1 MKKMKKIEAIIRPDK
16 LDQVKMALEEIGCL
30 GMTVSEVKGRG
41 RQKGIVQQWRGREYR
56 VDLLPKVKL
65 EIIASDDLIENVI
78 QTIVETARTGTVG
91 DGKIFVLPIEDVIR
105 VRTGERGENAV
116 SQNEDKAC

>member
-1 MKKMKKIEAIIRPDK
+1 MMKKIEAIIRPEK
-16 LDQVKMALEEIGCL
+16 LDEVKLALEDIGCI

-41 RQKGIVQQWRGREYR
+41 RQKGIVHQWRGREYR

-65 EIIASDDLIENVI
+65 EIVVSDDMVDKVVE
-78 QTIVETARTGTVG
+78 TIVETARTGNVG

-105 VRTGERGENAV
+105 VRTGERGEAAV
-116 SQNEDKAC
+116 GQGSDVC